1 MPEIEYCAKRKNI
14 QREWVIINC
23 RAVTGIEAE
32 IQNILGRY
40 LEHKSILNTQKWAC
54 TSILKFCFLAMCCSH
69 K

>member
-32 IQNILGRY
+32 IQNIL
-40 LEHKSILNTQKWAC
+40 EDI
-54 TSILKFCFLAMCCSH
+54 
-69 K
+69 